1 MSDEKKV
8 HKRKNLVR
16 YLALAACILIIAAVT
31 VIAVAAANNWWRN
44 ELTIEAG
51 GNSVDKDKDKDKN
64 PGGNEDKEPDKN
76 PDKDPGKD
84 PGKDDDKTT
93 SSDTSFLM
101 PVSYADVTFE
111 YDFICNPS
119 MCGVWYFHEAL
130 DMVADAGTQVVSCL
144 DGTVENITRDDYL
157 NGTSVTISHKD
168 GVSTVYTFI
177 DVADTLKV
185 GDKVSRGDVIGTVS
199 APCGNE
205 YLQGSHLHFAVMKN
219 GTAENPADYLNVSI
233 K

>member
-8 HKRKNLVR
+8 HKRRNLVR
-16 YLALAACILIIAAVT
+16 YLALAVCILLIAAVT
-31 VIAVAAANNWWRN
+31 VIAVAAANNWFRG

-51 GNSVDKDKDKDKN
+51 GDNVDKDKDKDKN
-64 PGGNEDKEPDKN
+64 PGGNDDKDPDKN
-76 PDKDPGKD
+76 PDDNNPASSS
-84 PGKDDDKTT
+84 TT
-93 SSDTSFLM
+93 FLM
-101 PVSYADVTFE
+101 PVSSASVTNE

-119 MCGVWYFHEAL
+119 MCGIWYFHEAI
-130 DMVADAGTQVVSCL
+130 DMSAEAGTNVVCCL

-177 DVADTLKV
+177 DVQDTLKV
-185 GDKVSRGDVIGTVS
+185 GDKISRGDVIGTVA

-205 YLQGSHLHFAVMKN
+205 YLQGAHLHFAVLKN
-219 GTAENPADYLNVSI
+219 GTAENPADYLNASI